1 MLSIEEQREV
11 ARNTEEIMDIVIKA
25 IEDNS
30 RYDFNGGVGGMT
42 AKLHV
47 FDKESNTYYEIE
59 INPVNYDNEEKPN
72 EEE

>member
-11 ARNTEEIMDIVIKA
+11 ARNTEAIMDIVIKA
-25 IEDNS
+25 IEDNL
-30 RYDFNGGVGGMT
+30 RYVFYGGVGGMC
-42 AKLHV
+42 AKLHA